1 MLKIS
6 MIDLY
11 WKGRKGIRVI
21 QSQRSNT
28 KSNKI
33 IEDSKKMGIGEMI
46 KQNKKTVIRNDDNAK
61 LTQPFL
67 YWLWF

>member
-21 QSQRSNT
+21 QSQRSNI

-46 KQNKKTVIRNDDNAK
+46 KQNKKTIIQNDDNAK

-67 YWLWF
+67 FWLWF

>member
-6 MIDLY
+6 MIDFY

>member
-21 QSQRSNT
+21 QSQRSNI

>member
-11 WKGRKGIRVI
+11 RKGRKGISVI
-21 QSQRSNT
+21 QSQRSNI
-28 KSNKI
+28 KSNKV

-46 KQNKKTVIRNDDNAK
+46 KQNKKTIIQNDDNAK
-61 LTQPFL
+61 LTQLFL
-67 YWLWF
+67 F

>member
-1 MLKIS
+1 

-11 WKGRKGIRVI
+11 RKGRKGIRVI
-21 QSQRSNT
+21 QSQRSNI

-46 KQNKKTVIRNDDNAK
+46 KQNKKTIIQNDDNAK
-61 LTQPFL
+61 LTQLFL
-67 YWLWF
+67 F

>member
-11 WKGRKGIRVI
+11 RKGRKGIRVI
-21 QSQRSNT
+21 QSQRSNI
-28 KSNKI
+28 KSNKV

-46 KQNKKTVIRNDDNAK
+46 KQNKKTIIQNDDNAK
-61 LTQPFL
+61 LTQLFL
-67 YWLWF
+67 FWL

>member
-21 QSQRSNT
+21 QSQRSNI

-46 KQNKKTVIRNDDNAK
+46 KQNKKTIIRNDDNAK

-67 YWLWF
+67 FWLWF

>member
-21 QSQRSNT
+21 QSQRSNI

-46 KQNKKTVIRNDDNAK
+46 KQNKKTIIQNDDNAK
-61 LTQPFL
+61 LTQLFL
-67 YWLWF
+67 FWL

>member
-1 MLKIS
+1 M
-6 MIDLY
+6 Y

-21 QSQRSNT
+21 QSQRSNI

>member
-11 WKGRKGIRVI
+11 RKGRKGIRVI
-21 QSQRSNT
+21 QSQRSNI
-28 KSNKI
+28 KSNKV

-46 KQNKKTVIRNDDNAK
+46 KQNKKTIIQNDDNAK
-61 LTQPFL
+61 LTQLFL
-67 YWLWF
+67 F

>member
-21 QSQRSNT
+21 QSQRSNI

-46 KQNKKTVIRNDDNAK
+46 KENKKTIIQNDDNAK

-67 YWLWF
+67 FWLWF

>member
-21 QSQRSNT
+21 QSQRSNI

-67 YWLWF
+67 